1 MAPCFSGRFF
11 AFMFLKEGFFD
22 LKKGK
27 FVLNTR
33 KGRIKGLVGSGLK
46 VKYSLRY
53 FSVLF
58 VLT

>member
-11 AFMFLKEGFFD
+11 VFLFLKEGCFD

-27 FVLNTR
+27 FVLN
-33 KGRIKGLVGSGLK
+33 KERIKGLVGSGLK